1 MEKKGYEYV
10 PVKERPIAE
19 VREFPYVIDDVA
31 WARKHGYGTDVER
44 DLAELRRTDPNQ
56 RYFRD
61 LPADEREAA
70 LKAANGPQPWNM
82 TAKAPDGMLFER
94 SPEGCRSEAERELYG
109 DLEKWFQAKV
119 TVDTLAEIK
128 RTRVIA
134 DPRFT
139 EAVEAWSSCMRAAGH
154 HYSSPIE
161 LRAALSPA
169 NKSLPRDK
177 EISLAVAEA
186 KCAISS
192 GLARTA
198 SERDGHYSGEL
209 QKKHHAHIETQRKLQ
224 LSALPRARSIVSRSS
239 SA

>member
-1 MEKKGYEYV
+1 MEKKGFEYV
-10 PVKERPIAE
+10 PVKERPITEA
-19 VREFPYVIDDVA
+19 RDFPYVIDDVA

-61 LPADEREAA
+61 LPADQREAA
-70 LKAANGPQPWNM
+70 LKAANGPQPWSM

-139 EAVEAWSSCMRAAGH
+139 EAVKSWASCMRAVGH
-154 HYSSPIE
+154 RYSSPIE
-161 LRAALSPA
+161 LRATFSPA
-169 NKSLPRDK
+169 NKSLPRSK

-198 SERDGHYSGEL
+198 SERDAHYAEKL
-209 QKKHHAHIETQRKLQ
+209 QEQHQSHIEIQRKLQ
-224 LSALPRARSIVSRSS
+224 LSALPHARSIVKRSPS
-239 SA
+239 T